1 MNQVD
6 GQPVADITLGDVSLR
21 LLGTAHVSRASAA
34 AVAGEIASGAYDE
47 VALEL
52 CSNRYHGMVDPE
64 ALGRMNLFEVI
75 RAGKAPMVTAM
86 LAMGAFQQRIAEQF
100 GIEPGAEMR
109 AAIEGARDR
118 ELELHLIDR
127 DIGTTLRRIYRN
139 VPWWQRLYLFSGLF
153 ASVLVDDEIAEE
165 EIEALKAGDVL
176 ENTFAQFADKA
187 GRIYMP
193 LIDERDQYMAAKL
206 LDISENRTGRM
217 LAVVGAGHLKGIQKY
232 LADGIENRAELMR
245 ELEMNPPSRGWVRFL
260 IWIVVALILVGFGVG
275 FYRSPELG
283 LTLVTEWVVINGS
296 LAALGVAIA
305 GGHPITM
312 LSGFFAAP
320 LTSLNPTIGAGMV
333 TALVEAW
340 VRKPTVAD
348 FGALRTDTAK
358 FAGWRHNR
366 VARTLLVFVFS
377 TLGSAI
383 GTYVAG
389 FRIFDH
395 LVSG

>member
-1 MNQVD
+1 MNPVN
-6 GQPVADITLGDVSLR
+6 GQPIADITLGDLSVR

-34 AVAGEIASGAYDE
+34 AVADEIASGAYDE
-47 VALEL
+47 VAIEL

-109 AAIEGARDR
+109 AAIVGARDR
-118 ELELHLIDR
+118 NLELHLVDR

-139 VPWWQRLYLFSGLF
+139 VPWWKRLYLFSGLF
-153 ASVLVDDEIAEE
+153 ASVLVDEEIPEE
-165 EIEALKAGDVL
+165 EIEALKEGDVL

-187 GRIYMP
+187 GRIYTP
-193 LIDERDQYMAAKL
+193 LIDERDRYMAAKL
-206 LDISENRTGRM
+206 LDLSENRTGRL
-217 LAVVGAGHLKGIQKY
+217 LAVVGAGHLKGIQNY
-232 LADGIENRAELMR
+232 LTSGIENRADLIR
-245 ELEMNPPSRGWVRFL
+245 ELETNPPSRRWGKLL
-260 IWIVVALILVGFGVG
+260 IWIVVALVLAGFGIG

-283 LTLVTEWVVINGS
+283 LTLVTEWVLINGG

-312 LSGFFAAP
+312 LSGFLGAP

-333 TALVEAW
+333 TAMVEAW

-348 FGALRTDTAK
+348 FSDLRADTAK
-358 FAGWRHNR
+358 FAGWRRNR